1 MYLRGVNIY
10 NQMFS
15 NYNSNPHQEMWNI
28 CGNEVCAGL
37 FWNLIEG
44 GDYRS
49 RVLGNLVGYARQA
62 MVVRGGSSESLCLAF
77 ARLKSNWRYRY
88 WRWPTPNYYH
98 CVSIHLKNKVD
109 RKQRFHRCHNCIFS
123 SVQHCP

>member
-62 MVVRGGSSESLCLAF
+62 VVVRWADLPSHCAWPSFGSKAIGDTDIGDG
-77 ARLKSNWRYRY
+77 RLPIIIIVYRS
-88 WRWPTPNYYH
+88 T
-98 CVSIHLKNKVD
+98 
-109 RKQRFHRCHNCIFS
+109 
-123 SVQHCP
+123 